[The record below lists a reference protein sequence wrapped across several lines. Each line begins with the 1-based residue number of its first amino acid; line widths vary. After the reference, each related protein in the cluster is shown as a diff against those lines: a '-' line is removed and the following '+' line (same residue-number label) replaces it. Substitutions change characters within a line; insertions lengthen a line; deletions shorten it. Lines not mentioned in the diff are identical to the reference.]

1 MDYDRDGDPIYLE
14 RGGMIDGQGLLK
26 RFSQDDLMKHAIW
39 LREVQ
44 SSGEWVQQYEAEK
57 GRSIKDITVVYDLKG
72 LNMRH
77 YNPSVLAWFH
87 SHMAMTEDY

>member
-1 MDYDRDGDPIYLE
+1 
-14 RGGMIDGQGLLK
+14 
-26 RFSQDDLMKHAIW
+26 MKHAIW

-77 YNPSVLAWFH
+77 YNPSVLAWFQ
-87 SHMAMTEDY
+87 SHMAMTEDYYPGPIKVSQVGMPQIICFHF